1 MGIVANVNVI
11 VVRVFKVLRVL
22 KDFKVVRDFRV
33 FKDCKYRIIFLFY
46 KKFVSLQLV

>member
-22 KDFKVVRDFRV
+22 KDFQVVRDFRV